1 MNGDLEAVIQSLI
14 DADRTSKLAAGN
26 S

>member
-14 DADRTSKLAAGN
+14 EADRTAKLAAGN

>member
-14 DADRTSKLAAGN
+14 DADRTAKLTAGN